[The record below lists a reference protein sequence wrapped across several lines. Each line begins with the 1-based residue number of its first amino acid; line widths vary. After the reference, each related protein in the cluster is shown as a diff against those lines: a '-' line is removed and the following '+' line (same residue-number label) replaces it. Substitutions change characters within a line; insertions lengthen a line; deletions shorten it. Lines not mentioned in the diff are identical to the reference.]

1 MHLFAGMY
9 VEMIGLGYSRQPRQQ
24 GAEMNFIL
32 FILARRQM
40 GADASAVAFHDG
52 FGDGKPDAVAAAC
65 PCAGIVRSVKTVE
78 QARNLIGLQVLTG
91 VLHLETEEAFFL
103 VQGHSDRAVR
113 QAIFDCVI
121 QQN

>member
-24 GAEMNFIL
+24 GAEVNFIL

-52 FGDGKPDAVAAAC
+52 FGD
-65 PCAGIVRSVKTVE
+65 
-78 QARNLIGLQVLTG
+78 
-91 VLHLETEEAFFL
+91 
-103 VQGHSDRAVR
+103 
-113 QAIFDCVI
+113 
-121 QQN
+121 

>member
-24 GAEMNFIL
+24 GAEVNFIL

-52 FGDGKPDAVAAAC
+52 FGEMCIRDSPLL
-65 PCAGIVRSVKTVE
+65 
-78 QARNLIGLQVLTG
+78 QA
-91 VLHLETEEAFFL
+91 
-103 VQGHSDRAVR
+103 
-113 QAIFDCVI
+113 
-121 QQN
+121 

>member
-1 MHLFAGMY
+1 MY

-40 GADASAVAFHDG
+40 GADASAVAFYDG

-78 QARNLIGLQVLTG
+78 QARNLIGLQVFTG

>member
-24 GAEMNFIL
+24 GAEVNFIL

-65 PCAGIVRSVKTVE
+65 PCAIPFYGNFNLDMDRSPGFGSAHADFTPY
-78 QARNLIGLQVLTG
+78 
-91 VLHLETEEAFFL
+91 
-103 VQGHSDRAVR
+103 
-113 QAIFDCVI
+113 
-121 QQN
+121 